1 MQCSCLENCRAGISE
16 RTAQT
21 SIIAD
26 RDTPFCA
33 GQFIWTGSD
42 YLGEP
47 SPYSTKNSYYG
58 QIDTAGFRKD
68 SYYLYQAAWTN
79 KTVLHLMP
87 YWDFN
92 DGQIIDVMV
101 YTNQPY
107 AELFFN
113 GKSLGKKAVEGI
125 YSADWQLPY
134 QKGELKAVSYG
145 KDGKITAE
153 DSVCSFSDTAEIRLT
168 PDKTVLKADG
178 DDMIFLDISAY
189 DFDGIFVAN
198 ARNRVIVEVSGAGRL
213 VGLDSGD
220 STDYDEFKS
229 TSKKLFGGKLL
240 AMIAGKDH
248 GGEITVK
255 VTSAELPEAS
265 LTLSAEDA
273 AIPDGSANAF
283 EENCP
288 VGTMKEIPVR
298 KIELSATAQHFDGQL
313 TETEVTAKILPEN
326 ADYSVEWAAVTETG
340 VITNLA
346 TVETAKE
353 NNCKANVKV
362 FGDGKFRLRC
372 YCRNGKPDPE
382 AISELEMDVQ
392 GLGSVA
398 IDPYAGLVRGSLYNM
413 SPSQLDEVSE
423 GGVKIERG
431 YGNIVGFRNVDFGR
445 GGSDRFSVTLI
456 NWHNNDEVKFSVW
469 SGMPHENGSEK
480 LGDFAY
486 CADFIW
492 QTYIPNSFKLD
503 RPLKGVKD
511 LCFEFEDSE
520 KRIYFGGFLFEGG
533 DESYSEICAADFSNI
548 RGDSFTS
555 TENGVEHIGNNVF
568 IDYDGF
574 DFSNGITSIT
584 VKGKTRNANDS
595 VHMRII
601 GENSEVKE
609 ILEFSK
615 SEDYVEK
622 TFTVHSLTGKADI
635 KFDFLPG
642 CDFDFMSF
650 RFNA

>member
-1 MQCSCLENCRAGISE
+1 MR
-16 RTAQT
+16 
-21 SIIAD
+21 
-26 RDTPFCA
+26 
-33 GQFIWTGSD
+33 
-42 YLGEP
+42 
-47 SPYSTKNSYYG
+47 
-58 QIDTAGFRKD
+58 
-68 SYYLYQAAWTN
+68 
-79 KTVLHLMP
+79 
-87 YWDFN
+87 
-92 DGQIIDVMV
+92 
-101 YTNQPY
+101 
-107 AELFFN
+107 
-113 GKSLGKKAVEGI
+113 
-125 YSADWQLPY
+125 
-134 QKGELKAVSYG
+134 
-145 KDGKITAE
+145 
-153 DSVCSFSDTAEIRLT
+153 SFSDTAEIRLT

-189 DFDGIFVAN
+189 DSDGIFVAN
-198 ARNRVIVEVSGAGRL
+198 ARNRVIVEVRGAGRL

-240 AMIAGKDH
+240 AMIAGKDY

-298 KIELSATAQHFDGQL
+298 KIELSAAAQHFDGRL

-346 TVETAKE
+346 AVETAKE

-382 AISELEMDVQ
+382 VISELEMDVQ

-398 IDPYAGLVRGSLYNM
+398 IDPYAGLVRGSLYNI

-423 GGVKIERG
+423 GGVKIARG
-431 YGNIVGFRNVDFGR
+431 SGNIVGFRNVDFGR
-445 GGSDRFSVTLI
+445 AGSDSFSVTLI

-503 RPLKGVKD
+503 RSLKGVKD

-584 VKGKTRNANDS
+584 VKGKTRNVNDS

>member
-1 MQCSCLENCRAGISE
+1 
-16 RTAQT
+16 
-21 SIIAD
+21 
-26 RDTPFCA
+26 
-33 GQFIWTGSD
+33 
-42 YLGEP
+42 
-47 SPYSTKNSYYG
+47 
-58 QIDTAGFRKD
+58 
-68 SYYLYQAAWTN
+68 
-79 KTVLHLMP
+79 
-87 YWDFN
+87 
-92 DGQIIDVMV
+92 
-101 YTNQPY
+101 
-107 AELFFN
+107 
-113 GKSLGKKAVEGI
+113 
-125 YSADWQLPY
+125 
-134 QKGELKAVSYG
+134 
-145 KDGKITAE
+145 
-153 DSVCSFSDTAEIRLT
+153 
-168 PDKTVLKADG
+168 
-178 DDMIFLDISAY
+178 
-189 DFDGIFVAN
+189 
-198 ARNRVIVEVSGAGRL
+198 
-213 VGLDSGD
+213 
-220 STDYDEFKS
+220 
-229 TSKKLFGGKLL
+229 
-240 AMIAGKDH
+240 
-248 GGEITVK
+248 
-255 VTSAELPEAS
+255 
-265 LTLSAEDA
+265 
-273 AIPDGSANAF
+273 
-283 EENCP
+283 
-288 VGTMKEIPVR
+288 MKEIPVR

-382 AISELEMDVQ
+382 VISELEMDVQ

>member
-1 MQCSCLENCRAGISE
+1 
-16 RTAQT
+16 
-21 SIIAD
+21 
-26 RDTPFCA
+26 
-33 GQFIWTGSD
+33 
-42 YLGEP
+42 
-47 SPYSTKNSYYG
+47 
-58 QIDTAGFRKD
+58 
-68 SYYLYQAAWTN
+68 
-79 KTVLHLMP
+79 MP

-153 DSVCSFSDTAEIRLT
+153 DSVRSFSDTAEIRLT

-189 DFDGIFVAN
+189 DSDGIFVAN

-240 AMIAGKDH
+240 AIIAGKDY

-283 EENCP
+283 EENCL

-298 KIELSATAQHFDGQL
+298 KIELSAAAQHFDGRL

-346 TVETAKE
+346 AVETAKE

-382 AISELEMDVQ
+382 VISELEMDVQ

-398 IDPYAGLVRGSLYNM
+398 IDPYAGLVRGSLYNI

-423 GGVKIERG
+423 GGVKIARG
-431 YGNIVGFRNVDFGR
+431 SGNIVGFRNVDFGR
-445 GGSDRFSVTLI
+445 AGSDSFSVTLI

-584 VKGKTRNANDS
+584 VKGKTRNVNDS